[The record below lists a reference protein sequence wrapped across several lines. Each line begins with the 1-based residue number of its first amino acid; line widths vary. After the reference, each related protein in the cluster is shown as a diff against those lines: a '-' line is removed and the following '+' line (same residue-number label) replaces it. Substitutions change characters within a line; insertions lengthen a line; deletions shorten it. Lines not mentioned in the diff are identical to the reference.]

1 VRPSRLIT
9 LVVVLAG
16 ATACGQA
23 QATHTNTNANTIA
36 PPASTRSSTP
46 KPAVE
51 LAASAARTS
60 QAKSARMA
68 MTMRMT
74 VPPNGESVVAHANGV
89 VGFRNRDGDLTM
101 SMTIPGAGVIRMRE
115 VMVWPVIY
123 MHSPLFAAGLHGKQ
137 WMKIDM
143 AKIERSHGVNL
154 NALTSTGSSD
164 PTQMLQTLEN
174 ESDSL
179 QNLGAATVRGVP
191 TVHYHAVIDLDK
203 AARNA
208 PAALRAAVRKSDA
221 RLVAMLGSHRMPMDV
236 WISQDHL
243 VRRLAYHMALP
254 IGSTGDTMTMAVRLD
269 MFDFGVPVHV
279 TAPPPG
285 QVAELP
291 AAAMAATR

>member
-1 VRPSRLIT
+1 MRPSRLIT
-9 LVVVLAG
+9 LLVVLAG

-23 QATHTNTNANTIA
+23 QATHSTS
-36 PPASTRSSTP
+36 PPASTHLSTP

-51 LAASAARTS
+51 LAASATRTS
-60 QAKSARMA
+60 HAKSARMA

-74 VPPNGESVVAHANGV
+74 VPPSGASIVAYANGV
-89 VGFRNRDGDLTM
+89 VGFRNRDADMTM
-101 SMTIPGAGVIRMRE
+101 NMTIPGAGAIRMRE

-123 MHSPLFAAGLHGKQ
+123 MRSPLFAAALHGKQ
-137 WMKIDM
+137 WMKLDM
-143 AKIERSHGVNL
+143 AKLERENGINL
-154 NALTSTGSSD
+154 NALTSTGSND

-191 TVHYHAVIDLDK
+191 TVHYHAVIDLAK
-203 AARNA
+203 AAKNA
-208 PAALRAAVRKSDA
+208 PASMRAAVQKSDA
-221 RLVAMLGSHRMPMDV
+221 RLVAMLGTHRMPMDV
-236 WISQDHL
+236 WIGQDQL
-243 VRRLAYHMALP
+243 VRRLAYHMSLP
-254 IGSTGDTMTMAVRLD
+254 IASTGQTMRMAIQLD

-279 TAPPPG
+279 TAPPAG

>member
-9 LVVVLAG
+9 LLVVLAG

-23 QATHTNTNANTIA
+23 QATHSTS
-36 PPASTRSSTP
+36 PPASTHLSTP

-51 LAASAARTS
+51 LAASATRTS
-60 QAKSARMA
+60 HAKSARMA

-74 VPPNGESVVAHANGV
+74 VPPSGASIVAHANGV
-89 VGFRNRDGDLTM
+89 VGFRNRDADMTM
-101 SMTIPGAGVIRMRE
+101 NMTIPGAGAIRMRE

-123 MHSPLFAAGLHGKQ
+123 MRSPLFAAALHGKQ
-137 WMKIDM
+137 WMKLDM
-143 AKIERSHGVNL
+143 AKIERANGVNL
-154 NALTSTGSSD
+154 NALTSTSSSD

-191 TVHYHAVIDLDK
+191 TVHYHAVIDLAK
-203 AARNA
+203 AAKNA
-208 PAALRAAVRKSDA
+208 PASMRAAVQKSDA
-221 RLVAMLGSHRMPMDV
+221 RLVAMLGTHRMPMDV
-236 WISQDHL
+236 WIGQDQL
-243 VRRLAYHMALP
+243 VRRLAYHMSLP
-254 IGSTGDTMTMAVRLD
+254 IASTGETMRMAIQLD

-279 TAPPPG
+279 TAPPAG

>member
-9 LVVVLAG
+9 LLVVLAA

-23 QATHTNTNANTIA
+23 QANHTNSSA
-36 PPASTRSSTP
+36 PPASTRSTTP
-46 KPAVE
+46 KPTAE

-60 QAKSARMA
+60 HAKSARMA

-74 VPPNGESVVAHANGV
+74 VPPNGESVVAHASGV
-89 VGFRNRDGDLTM
+89 VGFRSRDGDLTM
-101 SMTIPGAGVIRMRE
+101 NMTIPGAGVIRMRE

-137 WMKIDM
+137 WMKLDM
-143 AKIERSHGVNL
+143 AKIERAHGVNL
-154 NALTSTGSSD
+154 NALTSTNSSD

-179 QNLGAATVRGVP
+179 QNLGAATVRGVQ

-203 AARNA
+203 AAKNA
-208 PAALRAAVRKSDA
+208 PAAIRAAVQKSDA
-221 RLVAMLGSHRMPMDV
+221 RLVAMLGTHRMPIDV
-236 WISQDHL
+236 WIGQDHL

-254 IGSTGDTMTMAVRLD
+254 VASTGERLAMDVRLD

-279 TAPPPG
+279 TAPPAG

>member
-1 VRPSRLIT
+1 MRPSRLIT
-9 LVVVLAG
+9 LLVVLAG

-23 QATHTNTNANTIA
+23 HGTHTDSTA
-36 PPASTRSSTP
+36 PPASTQAAMP
-46 KPAVE
+46 KPTAE

-60 QAKSARMA
+60 HAKSARMA

-74 VPPNGESVVAHANGV
+74 VPPNGESVVAHASGV
-89 VGFRNRDGDLTM
+89 VGFQSRDGNLTM
-101 SMTIPGAGVIRMRE
+101 NMTIPGAGVIRMRE

-137 WMKIDM
+137 WMKLDM
-143 AKIERSHGVNL
+143 AKIERSHGVDL
-154 NALTSTGSSD
+154 NALTSTNSSD

-179 QNLGAATVRGVP
+179 QNLGVATVRGVQ
-191 TVHYHAVIDLDK
+191 TVHYHAVIDLGK

-208 PAALRAAVRKSDA
+208 PAAMRAAVQRSDA
-221 RLVAMLGSHRMPMDV
+221 RLVAMLGTHRMPIDV
-236 WISQDHL
+236 WIGRDHL

-254 IGSTGDTMTMAVRLD
+254 IASTGETMAMDVRLD

-279 TAPPPG
+279 TAPPAG

>member
-9 LVVVLAG
+9 LLVVLAG

-23 QATHTNTNANTIA
+23 QANHTNASA
-36 PPASTRSSTP
+36 PPASTQSAP
-46 KPAVE
+46 KPSTE

-60 QAKSARMA
+60 HAKSARMA

-74 VPPNGESVVAHANGV
+74 VPPSGESIVAHANGV
-89 VGFRNRDGDLTM
+89 VGFRSRDAEITLHM
-101 SMTIPGAGVIRMRE
+101 AIPGGGVLRMRE

-123 MHSPLFAAGLHGKQ
+123 MQSPLFSAALHGKQ
-137 WMKIDM
+137 WMKLDM
-143 AKIERSHGVNL
+143 AKIERAHGVNL
-154 NALTSTGSSD
+154 NALTSTSSSD

-179 QNLGAATVRGVP
+179 QSLGTATVRGVQ

-208 PAALRAAVRKSDA
+208 PAALRAAVQKSDA
-221 RLVAMLGSHRMPMDV
+221 RLVAMLGTHRMPMDV
-236 WISQDHL
+236 WIGSDHL
-243 VRRLAYHMALP
+243 VRRLAYHMAIP
-254 IGSTGDTMTMAVRLD
+254 ITSTGQTMSMAIQLD
-269 MFDFGVPVHV
+269 MYDFGAPVHV
-279 TAPPPG
+279 TAPPAG

-291 AAAMAATR
+291 AAAMSATR

>member
-1 VRPSRLIT
+1 MRPSRLIT
-9 LVVVLAG
+9 LVVVLAS

-23 QATHTNTNANTIA
+23 QANHSNTTA
-36 PPASTRSSTP
+36 PPASTQSSTP

-60 QAKSARMA
+60 HAKSARMA
-68 MTMRMT
+68 MTMRMSA
-74 VPPNGESVVAHANGV
+74 PPTGQTIVAHANGV
-89 VGFRNRDGDLTM
+89 VGFRSRNADLTM
-101 SMTIPGAGVIRMRE
+101 NMTIPGAGAIRMRE

-137 WMKIDM
+137 WMKLDM
-143 AKIERSHGVNL
+143 AKLERAHGVNL

-191 TVHYHAVIDLDK
+191 TVHYHAVIDLTK

-208 PAALRAAVRKSDA
+208 PAAMRAAVQRSDA
-221 RLVAMLGSHRMPMDV
+221 RLVAMLGTDRMPMDV
-236 WISQDHL
+236 WIGQDQL
-243 VRRLAYHMALP
+243 VRRLAYHMSLP
-254 IGSTGDTMTMAVRLD
+254 IASTGQTMAMDVQLD

-279 TAPPPG
+279 TAPPAG
-285 QVAELP
+285 QVAALP
-291 AAAMAATR
+291 AAAMNATR

>member
-9 LVVVLAG
+9 LLVVLVA

-23 QATHTNTNANTIA
+23 QANHTNGAA
-36 PPASTRSSTP
+36 PPASTQSGTP
-46 KPAVE
+46 KPPVE

-60 QAKSARMA
+60 RAKSARMA
-68 MTMRMT
+68 MTMRMA
-74 VPPNGESVVAHANGV
+74 VPPTGQTIVAHATGV
-89 VGFRNRDGDLTM
+89 VGFRSRNGDMTM
-101 SMTIPGAGVIRMRE
+101 NMTIPGAGVIRMRE

-137 WMKIDM
+137 WMKLDM
-143 AKIERSHGVNL
+143 AKIERAHGVNL
-154 NALTSTGSSD
+154 NALTSTQSGD

-179 QNLGAATVRGVP
+179 QNLGVATVRGVQ
-191 TVHYHAVIDLDK
+191 TVHYHAVIDLAK

-208 PAALRAAVRKSDA
+208 PAAMRAAVQKSDA
-221 RLVAMLGSHRMPMDV
+221 RLVAMLGTHRMPMDV
-236 WISQDHL
+236 WIGEDHL

-254 IGSTGDTMTMAVRLD
+254 LASTGETMSMDVTLD

-279 TAPPPG
+279 TAPPAG
-285 QVAELP
+285 QVAALP

>member
-9 LVVVLAG
+9 LLVVLAG

-23 QATHTNTNANTIA
+23 QGTHTDSTA
-36 PPASTRSSTP
+36 PPASTRAAMP
-46 KPAVE
+46 KPTAE

-60 QAKSARMA
+60 HAKSARMA

-74 VPPNGESVVAHANGV
+74 VPPNGESVVAHASGV
-89 VGFRNRDGDLTM
+89 VGFQSRDGNLTM
-101 SMTIPGAGVIRMRE
+101 NMTIPGAGVIRMRE

-137 WMKIDM
+137 WMKLDM
-143 AKIERSHGVNL
+143 AKIERSHGVDL
-154 NALTSTGSSD
+154 NALTSTNSSD

-179 QNLGAATVRGVP
+179 QNLGAATVRGVQ
-191 TVHYHAVIDLDK
+191 TVHYHAVIDLGK

-208 PAALRAAVRKSDA
+208 PAAVRAVVQRSDA
-221 RLVAMLGSHRMPMDV
+221 RLVAMLGTHRMPIDV
-236 WISQDHL
+236 WIGRDHL

-254 IGSTGDTMTMAVRLD
+254 IASTGETMAMDVRLD

-279 TAPPPG
+279 TAPPAG

>member
-9 LVVVLAG
+9 LLVVLAA

-23 QATHTNTNANTIA
+23 QANHTNATA
-36 PPASTRSSTP
+36 PPASTRVSTP
-46 KPAVE
+46 KPSVE

-60 QAKSARMA
+60 HAKSARMA

-74 VPPNGESVVAHANGV
+74 VPPTGQTIVAHANGV
-89 VGFRNRDGDLTM
+89 VGFRSRDGELTM
-101 SMTIPGAGVIRMRE
+101 NMTIPGAGVIRMRE

-137 WMKIDM
+137 WMKLDL
-143 AKIERSHGVNL
+143 AKIERAHGVNL
-154 NALTSTGSSD
+154 NALTSTSSSD

-179 QNLGAATVRGVP
+179 QNLGVATVRGVQ

-203 AARNA
+203 AAKNA
-208 PAALRAAVRKSDA
+208 PAAMRAAVQKSDA
-221 RLVAMLGSHRMPMDV
+221 RLVAMLGTHRMPMDV
-236 WISQDHL
+236 WIGQDHL

-254 IGSTGDTMTMAVRLD
+254 IASTGDTMSMDVKLD
-269 MFDFGVPVHV
+269 MFDFGVPIHV
-279 TAPPPG
+279 TAPPAG
-285 QVAELP
+285 QVAALP
-291 AAAMAATR
+291 AAAMAATQ

>member
-9 LVVVLAG
+9 LFVVLAG

-23 QATHTNTNANTIA
+23 QAIHTDSSA
-36 PPASTRSSTP
+36 PPASTQAATP
-46 KPAVE
+46 KPSAE

-60 QAKSARMA
+60 HAKSARMA

-74 VPPNGESVVAHANGV
+74 VPPNGESVVAHASGV
-89 VGFRNRDGDLTM
+89 VGFQSRDGNLTM
-101 SMTIPGAGVIRMRE
+101 NMTIPGAGVIRMRE

-137 WMKIDM
+137 WMKLDM
-143 AKIERSHGVNL
+143 AKIERSHGVDL
-154 NALTSTGSSD
+154 NALTSTNSSD

-179 QNLGAATVRGVP
+179 QNLGAATVRGVQ
-191 TVHYHAVIDLDK
+191 TVHYHAVIDLGK

-208 PAALRAAVRKSDA
+208 PAAMRAAVQRSDA
-221 RLVAMLGSHRMPMDV
+221 RLVAMLGTHRMPMDV
-236 WISQDHL
+236 WIGQDHL
-243 VRRLAYHMALP
+243 VRRLAYHMELP
-254 IGSTGDTMTMAVRLD
+254 IASTGETMAMDVRLD

-279 TAPPPG
+279 TAPPAG

>member
-1 VRPSRLIT
+1 VRSSRLIT
-9 LVVVLAG
+9 LLVVLAG

-23 QATHTNTNANTIA
+23 QANHTNAGA
-36 PPASTRSSTP
+36 PPASTRSSM
-46 KPAVE
+46 PAPNAE

-60 QAKSARMA
+60 HARSARMA

-74 VPPNGESVVAHANGV
+74 APPNGESIVAHASGV
-89 VGFRNRDGDLTM
+89 VGFRSRDGELTM

-137 WMKIDM
+137 WMKLDL
-143 AKIERSHGVNL
+143 AKIERAHGVNL
-154 NALTSTGSSD
+154 NALTSTQSSD

-179 QNLGAATVRGVP
+179 QNLGVATVRGVQ

-208 PAALRAAVRKSDA
+208 PAAMRAAVQKSDA
-221 RLVAMLGSHRMPMDV
+221 RLVAMLGTHRMPMDV
-236 WISQDHL
+236 WIGHDHL

-254 IGSTGDTMTMAVRLD
+254 IASTGDTMSMDVKLD

-279 TAPPPG
+279 TAPPAG
-285 QVAELP
+285 QVAVLP
-291 AAAMAATR
+291 AAAMAATQ